1 MAFDIMLG
9 GYIQPNNLMDDE
21 MFWKFDAV
29 RVVLGVLGTTTNM
42 FASWQIVNK

>member
-9 GYIQPNNLMDDE
+9 GYIKPNNLMDDE

-29 RVVLGVLGTTTNM
+29 RVILGALG
-42 FASWQIVNK
+42 IYKNKHQLAI